1 MARGSRE
8 AWYRGAESGR
18 CGERSGDGPTD
29 TGRADGG
36 GGGDVY
42 CGKQAANGSSTHITT
57 TCSLHLSHALT
68 HSTHTLPLPTHTQYE
83 EMQGKNDELR
93 QTVALKEEALHR
105 AKSEKLRADSQAT
118 ALKREHELMS
128 EKVEKLTKQAEALT
142 ALKTSFDAQLK
153 KAQQAGSKKEE
164 EVRAYETL
172 IQNQKAKISEM
183 QNVHQQGAGLLKQ
196 AQEEAQRAKEREEK
210 ANAAAA
216 SEAAAVK
223 RMSAEK
229 DQVSRKL
236 QRLNGGKEV
245 MPERSGSGTGLHKDM
260 ELVLDGFRR
269 KVKCSL
275 CRVNDKDAGE
285 CIQRHASAAACKAPH
300 FLSSHH
306 PVPFSLSCSAVI
318 TKCWHAFCRDCI
330 QTRLDNRD
338 RKCPACSQ
346 QFDYQSVKDL
356 YLTS

>member
-1 MARGSRE
+1 
-8 AWYRGAESGR
+8 
-18 CGERSGDGPTD
+18 
-29 TGRADGG
+29 
-36 GGGDVY
+36 
-42 CGKQAANGSSTHITT
+42 
-57 TCSLHLSHALT
+57 
-68 HSTHTLPLPTHTQYE
+68 
-83 EMQGKNDELR
+83 MQGKNDELR

-245 MPERSGSGTGLHKDM
+245 MPERSGSGTGLQIW
-260 ELVLDGFRR
+260 VSVG
-269 KVKCSL
+269 
-275 CRVNDKDAGE
+275 
-285 CIQRHASAAACKAPH
+285 
-300 FLSSHH
+300 
-306 PVPFSLSCSAVI
+306 
-318 TKCWHAFCRDCI
+318 
-330 QTRLDNRD
+330 RL
-338 RKCPACSQ
+338 PA
-346 QFDYQSVKDL
+346 
-356 YLTS
+356 